1 MMTNDELAVVDTM
14 TGDIWL
20 YTLPRLGMSN
30 DEIDDFI
37 FQMGFD
43 IGIQYTV
50 NRQITIHDER

>member
-1 MMTNDELAVVDTM
+1 MEELAVIDPM

-30 DEIDDFI
+30 EEIDDYI
-37 FQMGFD
+37 FSMGFD

-50 NRQITIHDER
+50 NKQITIHDER